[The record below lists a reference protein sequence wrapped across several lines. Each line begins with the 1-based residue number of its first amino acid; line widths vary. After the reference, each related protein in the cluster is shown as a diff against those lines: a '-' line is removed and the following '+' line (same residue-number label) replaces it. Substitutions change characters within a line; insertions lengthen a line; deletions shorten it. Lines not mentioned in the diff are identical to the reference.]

1 MKITKRQ
8 LRRIVKEETTRM
20 LKEVEMVPSTDIS
33 IADIKAKRAD
43 GDTNAEHHWPRVDWS
58 NVGELTDKWIK
69 MEEDAWDTGD
79 TSMNPDD
86 ISNADAKR
94 EWGHQVEAGAMDMEA
109 ELTLRI
115 RKVAIQT
122 MREFTDKLINGEYS

>member
-1 MKITKRQ
+1 MKITKNQ
-8 LRRIVKEETTRM
+8 LRKIIREEKTR
-20 LKEVEMVPSTDIS
+20 LFNEVSSTDLS
-33 IADIKAKRAD
+33 VADVAKGHED
-43 GDTNAEHHWPRVDWS
+43 VKPNDDHHWPRVDWS